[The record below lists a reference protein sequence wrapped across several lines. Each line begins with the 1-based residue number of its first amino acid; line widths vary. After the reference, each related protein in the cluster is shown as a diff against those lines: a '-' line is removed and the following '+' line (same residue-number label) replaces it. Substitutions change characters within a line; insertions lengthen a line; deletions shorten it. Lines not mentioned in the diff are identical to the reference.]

1 MAIILNEPFN
11 EDGILGM
18 WEITE
23 DFDYLRSMVTLDEKD
38 VERLESFKNHQRKLE
53 WLSVR
58 VLLNSLTDK
67 DSRIVYGPERKPY
80 LHNNS
85 HNISISHSKE
95 LTAILLNKKRRVGL
109 DLEFMSDKVLR
120 IAEKFMRPEELETI
134 DKNQEIYHLYLH
146 WCAKE
151 ALYKICDKVDIN
163 FVTNLK
169 IEPFKP
175 KEKGLIIGVVN
186 NSYMN
191 EKFTLNYFTHKNY
204 AVVWCYK

>member
-23 DFDYLRSMVTLDEKD
+23 DFETLISMVNLDDKD
-38 VERLESFKNHQRKLE
+38 LERLDGFKNHQRKLE

-58 VLLNSLTDK
+58 VLLNTLTDK

-80 LHNNS
+80 LHTNS
-85 HNISISHSKE
+85 HNISISHSRDF
-95 LTAILLNKKRRVGL
+95 TAILLNKKRRVGL

-120 IAEKFMRPEELETI
+120 IAEKFMRPEELDSI
-134 DKNQEIYHLYLH
+134 DKSQEIYHLYLH

-204 AVVWCYK
+204 AIVWCYK

>member
-23 DFDYLRSMVTLDEKD
+23 DFETLISLVNLDDKD
-38 VERLESFKNHQRKLE
+38 LERLDGFKNHQRKLE

-58 VLLNSLTDK
+58 LLLNTLTDK

-80 LHNNS
+80 LHTNS
-85 HNISISHSKE
+85 HNISISHSRDF
-95 LTAILLNKKRRVGL
+95 TAILLNKKRRVGL

-120 IAEKFMRPEELETI
+120 IAEKFMRPEELDSI
-134 DKNQEIYHLYLH
+134 DKSQEIYHLYLH

-204 AVVWCYK
+204 AIVWCYK

>member
-1 MAIILNEPFN
+1 
-11 EDGILGM
+11 
-18 WEITE
+18 
-23 DFDYLRSMVTLDEKD
+23 
-38 VERLESFKNHQRKLE
+38 
-53 WLSVR
+53 
-58 VLLNSLTDK
+58 
-67 DSRIVYGPERKPY
+67 
-80 LHNNS
+80 
-85 HNISISHSKE
+85 
-95 LTAILLNKKRRVGL
+95 
-109 DLEFMSDKVLR
+109 MSDKVLR
-120 IAEKFMRPEELETI
+120 IAEKFMRQEELESI

-175 KEKGLIIGVVN
+175 KDKGLIIGVVN

-191 EKFTLNYFTHKNY
+191 EKFTLNYFTLKNY

>member
-23 DFDYLRSMVTLDEKD
+23 DFDTLMSMVTLDDKD
-38 VERLESFKNHQRKLE
+38 LERLESFKNYQRKLE

-85 HNISISHSKE
+85 HNISISHSRDF
-95 LTAILLNKKRRVGL
+95 TAILLNKKRRVGL

-120 IAEKFMRPEELETI
+120 IAEKFMRPEELVSI

-175 KEKGLIIGVVN
+175 KERGLIIGVVN

-204 AVVWCYK
+204 AIVWCYK

>member
-1 MAIILNEPFN
+1 MAVILKEPFN

-23 DFDYLRSMVTLDEKD
+23 NYDILRSMVNLDDKD
-38 VERLESFKNHQRKLE
+38 IERLDGFKNFQRKLE

-58 VLLNSLTDK
+58 VLLNTLTDK

-85 HNISISHSKE
+85 HNISISHSKD

-109 DLEFMSDKVLR
+109 DLEFMTDKVLR
-120 IAEKFMRPEELETI
+120 IAEKFMRPEELDSI

-175 KEKGLIIGVVN
+175 KEKGLMVGVVH

-191 EKFTLNYFTHKNY
+191 EKFTLNYFTLKNY
-204 AVVWCYK
+204 AIVWCYK

>member
-1 MAIILNEPFN
+1 MAIILNESFN
-11 EDGILGM
+11 EDGKLGI

-23 DFDYLRSMVTLDEKD
+23 DFENLRSMVTLDDKD
-38 VERLESFKNHQRKLE
+38 IERLDSFKNHQRKLE

-85 HNISISHSKE
+85 HNISISHSKN
-95 LTAILLNKKRRVGL
+95 LTSILINKKRRVGL
-109 DLEFMSDKVLR
+109 DLEFMTDKVLR
-120 IAEKFMRPEELETI
+120 IAEKFMRPEEIDSI
-134 DKNQEIYHLYLH
+134 DKTQEIYHLYLH

-175 KEKGLIIGVVN
+175 KDKGLIIGVVN

-191 EKFTLNYFTHKNY
+191 EKFTLNYFTLKNY
-204 AVVWCYK
+204 AIVWCYK

>member
-23 DFDYLRSMVTLDEKD
+23 DFQSLRSMVTLDEKD
-38 VERLESFKNHQRKLE
+38 IERLEGFKNHQRKLE

-85 HNISISHSKE
+85 HNISISHSKDF
-95 LTAILLNKKRRVGL
+95 TALLLNKKRRVGL

-120 IAEKFMRPEELETI
+120 IAEKFMRQEELESI

-175 KEKGLIIGVVN
+175 KDKGLIIGVVN

-191 EKFTLNYFTHKNY
+191 EKFTLNYFTLKNY

>member
-120 IAEKFMRPEELETI
+120 IAEKFMRPEELESI

>member
-11 EDGILGM
+11 EDGKLGI

-23 DFDYLRSMVTLDEKD
+23 DFQDLRSMVTLDDKD
-38 VERLESFKNHQRKLE
+38 IERLDSFKNHQRKLE

-85 HNISISHSKE
+85 HNISISHSKN
-95 LTAILLNKKRRVGL
+95 LTSILINKKRRVGL

-120 IAEKFMRPEELETI
+120 IAEKFMRPEEINSI
-134 DKNQEIYHLYLH
+134 DKTQEIYHLYLH

-175 KEKGLIIGVVN
+175 KDKGLIIGVVN

-191 EKFTLNYFTHKNY
+191 EKFTLNYFTLKNY
-204 AVVWCYK
+204 AIVWCYK

>member
-38 VERLESFKNHQRKLE
+38 VERLEGFKNHQRKLE

-80 LHNNS
+80 LHHNS

-95 LTAILLNKKRRVGL
+95 LTAILLNKKRRVGI

-120 IAEKFMRPEELETI
+120 IAEKFMRPEELESI
-134 DKNQEIYHLYLH
+134 DKTQEIYHLYLH

-175 KEKGLIIGVVN
+175 KDKGLIIGVVN

>member
-23 DFDYLRSMVTLDEKD
+23 DFDTLMSMVNLDDKD
-38 VERLESFKNHQRKLE
+38 LERLDGFKNHQRKLE

-58 VLLNSLTDK
+58 VLLNTLTDK

-85 HNISISHSKE
+85 HNISISHSRDF
-95 LTAILLNKKRRVGL
+95 TAILLNKKRRVGL

-120 IAEKFMRPEELETI
+120 IAEKFMRPEEIGSI
-134 DKNQEIYHLYLH
+134 DKDQEIYHLYLH

-204 AVVWCYK
+204 AIVWCYK

>member
-1 MAIILNEPFN
+1 MAVILNEPFN

-120 IAEKFMRPEELETI
+120 IAEKFMRPEELESI
-134 DKNQEIYHLYLH
+134 DKKQEIYHLYLH

-175 KEKGLIIGVVN
+175 KDKGLIIGVVN